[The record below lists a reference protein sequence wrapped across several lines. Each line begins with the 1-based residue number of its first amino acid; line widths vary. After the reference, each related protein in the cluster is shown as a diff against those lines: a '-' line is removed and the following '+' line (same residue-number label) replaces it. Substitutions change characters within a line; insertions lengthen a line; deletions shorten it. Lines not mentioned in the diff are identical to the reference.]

1 MRQRVIYT
9 ALGVVLAVMLNRSL
23 QSRISLSPYIAW
35 IGSFS
40 LITWAFYGWDK
51 RVSEL
56 KTVLQSWRIPEFT
69 LNLITL
75 LGGFPGAWAG
85 RAMFKHKTNV
95 QRHRGMFA
103 LLLAS
108 TFLHILLVIRL
119 LYGPPITLWPPEN
132 WWSF

>member
-1 MRQRVIYT
+1 MKQKLIYT
-9 ALGVVLAVMLNRSL
+9 ILGVGLGVMLNQSL
-23 QSRISLSPYIAW
+23 QDRLTISPYITW
-35 IGSFS
+35 LGSFS

-56 KTVLQSWRIPEFT
+56 KTILQSWRIPEFT

-75 LGGFPGAWAG
+75 LGGFLGAWVG
-85 RAMFKHKTNV
+85 REMFQHKSNV
-95 QRHRGMFA
+95 RRHRGMFA
-103 LLLAS
+103 LLIAS
-108 TFLHILLVIRL
+108 TLLHILLVIRM